1 MLKFKANFS
10 TTGDPS
16 AKTARLSVQQ
26 SPVSWFIYYCCL
38 FLNVYT
44 RLFVLVVSCPKKKTY
59 DVLLTE
65 FFANS
70 TLSEIKDGVNENGDQ
85 VIRRITETDTTV
97 VKVKRSN
104 EALFPGALIVMSKE
118 TSENGYEEYRVTRY
132 WQEIYQTSSNW
143 I

>member
-1 MLKFKANFS
+1 M
-10 TTGDPS
+10 
-16 AKTARLSVQQ
+16 
-26 SPVSWFIYYCCL
+26 IYYRCL
-38 FLNVYT
+38 IINVYI

-70 TLSEIKDGVNENGDQ
+70 TLSEIEDGVNENGDQ

-104 EALFPGALIVMSKE
+104 EALFPGALIVMSK
-118 TSENGYEEYRVTRY
+118 
-132 WQEIYQTSSNW
+132 
-143 I
+143 